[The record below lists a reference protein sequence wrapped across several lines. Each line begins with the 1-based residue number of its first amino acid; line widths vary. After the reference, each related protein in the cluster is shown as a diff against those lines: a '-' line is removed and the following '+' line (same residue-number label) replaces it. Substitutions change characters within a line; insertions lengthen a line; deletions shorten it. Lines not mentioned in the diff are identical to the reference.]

1 MAATFRRYLSQ
12 RRRPRLI
19 LYAGSFLITL
29 YLILFYFEALP
40 DVLNPSLTFL
50 PLEEGKENSDLT
62 QGKCILPNVDP
73 FRPDVLKYVRKLPEL
88 KCKGER
94 YGRVSGSEL
103 HLKTTGLSRVLIA
116 YMRRPEGD
124 DFKMFYSKDVP
135 VDLKKAGKTC
145 RLFHPKCNVYEMFFQ

>member
-1 MAATFRRYLSQ
+1 MAATFRRYLTQ

-19 LYAGSFLITL
+19 LYAVSFLTLL
-29 YLILFYFEALP
+29 YLILFYFEAVP
-40 DVLNPSLTFL
+40 DILNPSLTFL

-62 QGKCILPNVDP
+62 QGKCLLPNLDP

-103 HLKTTGLSRVLIA
+103 HLKTTGLSKVLMA

-135 VDLKKAGKTC
+135 VDLQRAGKA
-145 RLFHPKCNVYEMFFQ
+145 